1 MKVYIVVIGFHIPD
15 STSINL
21 VSCSVPFTH
30 VTLTSRMGVERSFE
44 EQWGCIDKVVK
55 EVAGY
60 MYSELKK
67 VDAIVALSFSSIVDV
82 SIVTAITAILSRR
95 AGYESLTHVP
105 RPLTHNGY
113 QCSENGAGNCDS
125 TFLAL

>member
-1 MKVYIVVIGFHIPD
+1 
-15 STSINL
+15 
-21 VSCSVPFTH
+21 
-30 VTLTSRMGVERSFE
+30 MGVERSFE

-55 EVAGY
+55 EVVGY

-67 VDAIVALSFSSIVDV
+67 FDAIIALSFSSIVDG
-82 SIVTAITAILSRR
+82 SIVTVITVILSKT
-95 AGYESLTHVP
+95 AGYGSLTHVP

-113 QCSENGAGNCDS
+113 QCSEDGAGNCDS